1 MPATVWKGFISFGLV
16 SFPVR
21 LFSAA
26 RAEAVHFHML
36 HKKDQSRVKEVWYC
50 VNENKPI
57 EREDIEKGYEVS
69 KGKYVVV
76 DDDEL
81 KKIAPATATTMEVL
95 QFVDNDEVDPIYFE
109 SSYYV
114 AAEEKTAK
122 PYVLFLAALV
132 ETKQDAI
139 AKVAMHNRE
148 HVVLIRPGNGGLIL
162 HTLYYS
168 DELHKANRA
177 ETPKAKYSAKELSL
191 ATSLVN
197 QLKAPFKPPE
207 FTDTYRE
214 NVERLIEQKR
224 KGQKVTTVEQ
234 PRKAPVID
242 LMEALQRSLAAKGTP
257 RPGKKKASAKT
268 SSKTSAKTPA
278 KRKAA

>member
-1 MPATVWKGFISFGLV
+1 MPATVWKGFLSFGLV

-21 LFSAA
+21 LLSAA
-26 RAEAVHFHML
+26 RGEAVHFHML

-57 EREDIEKGYEVS
+57 ERADIEKGYEVS

-81 KKIAPATATTMEVL
+81 KKIAPATATAMEVL
-95 QFVDNDEVDPIYFE
+95 QFVANDEVDPIYFE

-114 AAEEKTAK
+114 APDEKTAK
-122 PYVLFLAALV
+122 PYALFTAALV

-148 HVVLIRPGNGGLIL
+148 HVVLIRPSDGGLIL

-168 DELHKANRA
+168 DELHNANRA

-197 QLKAPFKPPE
+197 HLKAPFKPRE

-234 PRKAPVID
+234 PRKAPVVD
-242 LMEALQRSLAAKGTP
+242 LMDALRRSLASSKRAGSAGT
-257 RPGKKKASAKT
+257 KKAA
-268 SSKTSAKTPA
+268 A